1 MQGLSFVAA
10 AIVAVQASAEAQDNA
25 YYYVQPEIT
34 PHEYSTERYYA
45 YDQPHYV
52 GSPYEPVYSRAAIGV
67 PEYRYEPEVR
77 YVQVEPVHHGTVLHE
92 PLHHEAAA
100 VYHEPVVHHATAE
113 HHSRYVEVPEEL
125 YTKYMAGHMHVDQHE
140 VNVHEPRLVHH
151 DVLTTHE

>member
-45 YDQPHYV
+45 YNQPHYV
-52 GSPYEPVYSRAAIGV
+52 GAAYEPIYSRAAVGV

-77 YVQVEPVHHGTVLHE
+77 YVQVEPVHH
-92 PLHHEAAA
+92 
-100 VYHEPVVHHATAE
+100 ATAVD
-113 HHSRYVEVPEEL
+113 HSRYVEVPEEL
-125 YTKYMAGHMHVDQHE
+125 YTKYMAGHMHIDQHHE
-140 VNVHEPRLVHH
+140 VDVH
-151 DVLTTHE
+151 